1 MEGTIVNAVA
11 VIAGGTAGV
20 LLRRRFP
27 ERMRETM
34 MMGVGLATLLIG
46 FQMALQTRN
55 VLGVILSLAAGAVIG
70 EALHIEEGIEALGR
84 WAEARVG
91 TRGGSAGSV
100 ADAFVT
106 SSLLFCV
113 GPMTVLGAIQDG
125 LGQPPLLLYTK
136 SLLDGVSAVA
146 IGAALGAGVLLS
158 AGTVLAY
165 QGAITL
171 AAGTVQTVMT
181 PEMTREL
188 TATGGVLIVGL
199 GLGILQIRRIRVGGL
214 LPALL
219 VSIALT
225 AGMPWLR
232 EVGRALGL

>member
-136 SLLDGVSAVA
+136 SLLDGISAVA

-158 AGTVLAY
+158 AGTVLVY

-171 AAGTVQTVMT
+171 AAGTVQAVMT

-199 GLGILQIRRIRVGGL
+199 GLGILQIRRIRVGAL